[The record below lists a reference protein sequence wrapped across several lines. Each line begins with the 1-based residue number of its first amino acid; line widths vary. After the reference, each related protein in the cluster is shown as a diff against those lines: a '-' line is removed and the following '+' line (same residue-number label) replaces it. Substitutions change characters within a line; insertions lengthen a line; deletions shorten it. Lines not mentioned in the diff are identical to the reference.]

1 MAQMKRDKK
10 DNGPQNITQ
19 EAKDRVTQ
27 TPLKSRGEL
36 RCCRNI

>member
-19 EAKDRVTQ
+19 ETKDRVTQ
-27 TPLKSRGEL
+27 TQLKSGGEL